1 MAFAKQQWWKADK
14 NEVHRKLIDHVQAV
28 EQDQFPLFQRF
39 VRLSALYDPNNAV
52 LANGERIDD
61 GGYITE
67 NLIATNV
74 DTVSSIIS
82 AIDIRARE
90 ITDGGDWDEQRQ
102 ARQREFYIEGIE
114 KLHDVPSKAESVFK
128 EGPGIRGTGL
138 MYVGEDRFCGGKKR
152 KMTIEPVLAD
162 DIIVDERECR
172 TGGRPTQMHR
182 RRIVDRD
189 DLIARYPKHEAE
201 IERAQRN
208 ASGSRNMWAG
218 YRPLEETDIVVI
230 HSHRAP
236 RGEKGDA
243 GYMAGREVICIDGAD
258 LFDEDWDECEFPY
271 AEIRW
276 SVRGNGWYGISLAE
290 RIMGHQ
296 QVSNKANW
304 QTDMLIFRNAIPTT
318 YVSYA
323 DHGKLTMSEQTPG
336 MIVALKGNIPTT
348 PTPPPIHPAVTDRAD
363 KAKAS
368 AAEESGVNR
377 MLSQG
382 VKPAGLDSGAALR
395 ELNNATTQRF
405 ATQEKAYERFRRDI
419 ALLILSCCKRLGKD
433 APAIMKSTRFG
444 VKRIDWAKVDPKI
457 TKVRLQMSSGL
468 PRTVAGRTQM
478 VLEWAQAG
486 LIDQDE
492 SRRLLKYPDIERSLS
507 LFTSGVEMLEH
518 AFEAIAEGEIVM
530 PEPFMPLQAC
540 VKRGNMQYADWWKVP
555 GVPEE
560 VLEALR
566 QFIVQAAAMANPEQP
581 AMPGAMPANE
591 NMPMDAGAMP
601 PMDVAGGPPQAA
613 LAAQAMNL
621 RAV

>member
-1 MAFAKQQWWKADK
+1 MAFTKQQWWKADK
-14 NEVHRKLIDHVQAV
+14 GEVYRKLIDHVQAV
-28 EQDQFPLFQRF
+28 EQDQWSVFNRF
-39 VRLSALYDPNNAV
+39 VRLAALYDPNNAV
-52 LANGERIDD
+52 LPDGSRIDD

-67 NLIATNV
+67 NVIATNV

-102 ARQREFYIEGIE
+102 ARQREFYIEGVE
-114 KLHDVPSKAESVFK
+114 KLFDVPAKAESVFK

-138 MYVGEDRFCGGKKR
+138 MYVGEDRFAGGKKR
-152 KMTIEPVLAD
+152 KLTIEPVLAD

-172 TGGRPTQMHR
+172 TGGRPTQIHR

-189 DLIARYPKHEAE
+189 DLIARYPKHEAA
-201 IERAQRN
+201 IRAAQRN
-208 ASGSRNMWAG
+208 TTASWNMWAG
-218 YRPLEETDIVVI
+218 FRPIEENDIIVV
-230 HSHRAP
+230 HSHRLP
-236 RGEKGDA
+236 RGEEGET
-243 GYMAGREVICIDGAD
+243 GYMAGREVICVDGAD
-258 LFDEDWDECEFPY
+258 LFDDAWNEREFPY

-276 SVRGNGWYGISLAE
+276 SGRGNGWYGISLAE

-296 QVSNKANW
+296 QVLNRSNW
-304 QTDMLIFRNAIPTT
+304 QIDMLVHRNAIPTT

-323 DHGKLTMSEQTPG
+323 DHGKLSASEQTPG
-336 MIVALKGNIPTT
+336 MVVAIKGQMPQT
-348 PTPPPIHPAVTDRAD
+348 PTPPAISPEVYKRVAD
-363 KAKAS
+363 VKSSAS
-368 AAEESGVNR
+368 EESGVNR

-433 APAIMKSTRFG
+433 APIVMRSTRFG
-444 VKRIDWAKVDPKI
+444 VKKIDWAKVDPKI

-492 SRRLLKYPDIERSLS
+492 SRRLLKYPDVERSLS
-507 LFTSGVEMLEH
+507 LFTAGVEMLEH
-518 AFEAIAEGEIVM
+518 AFEAIADGEIVM

-540 VKRGNMQYADWWKVP
+540 VKRGEMQYAEWWKVP

-566 QFIVQAAAMANPEQP
+566 QFIVQAAAMSNPEQMP
-581 AMPGAMPANE
+581 MGAAPANDNAMPMG
-591 NMPMDAGAMP
+591 DVMP
-601 PMDVAGGPPQAA
+601 PMDGMAGPPQAA
-613 LAAQAMNL
+613 LSAQAMNL